1 MDYAHLVDLENVYL
15 EEQKALESKYAQI
28 DNQFV
33 LEQITEKQR
42 DDKYERVDL
51 EIENLDIEYNIRW
64 LEKAI
69 ERSDP
74 PTLNPDKVK
83 ALINKKTSLSHDTD
97 KIELELD
104 GLEEDEIEE
113 EGDGSLEP
121 VFGSNISVPL
131 SRYGRSNPNPFESK
145 SADPFISDFTP
156 RLKDLFPEA
165 RDPLADADFIK
176 ANKKKHDEIHM
187 IQERHIRACEGR
199 VCSLCF
205 YHSNYFSMKISTE
218 SPEEYDRRHPHRS
231 DATFKCSK
239 TRTCDRIW
247 HRECI
252 VDMAPYVPLSEIP
265 NGPPEE
271 NKEWK
276 CPKCV
281 YGLDMLK
288 YHLKNPGIE
297 REAEPEPALVP
308 ASDET
313 VSTVIS
319 DSKEK
324 KVEPI
329 DLSDSKEEKK
339 VRTQLSSKDEP
350 ILVQDSDSDHE
361 WEIEAFMDTYTGPN
375 PNPEPEPDSDSDSDP
390 DSMDRFI
397 AVADD
402 CVITGEDE
410 PVGGD

>member
-176 ANKKKHDEIHM
+176 ANKK
-187 IQERHIRACEGR
+187 
-199 VCSLCF
+199 
-205 YHSNYFSMKISTE
+205 NT
-218 SPEEYDRRHPHRS
+218 
-231 DATFKCSK
+231 T
-239 TRTCDRIW
+239 
-247 HRECI
+247 
-252 VDMAPYVPLSEIP
+252 
-265 NGPPEE
+265 
-271 NKEWK
+271 
-276 CPKCV
+276 
-281 YGLDMLK
+281 K
-288 YHLKNPGIE
+288 Y
-297 REAEPEPALVP
+297 
-308 ASDET
+308 T
-313 VSTVIS
+313 
-319 DSKEK
+319 
-324 KVEPI
+324 
-329 DLSDSKEEKK
+329 
-339 VRTQLSSKDEP
+339 
-350 ILVQDSDSDHE
+350 
-361 WEIEAFMDTYTGPN
+361 
-375 PNPEPEPDSDSDSDP
+375 
-390 DSMDRFI
+390 
-397 AVADD
+397 
-402 CVITGEDE
+402 
-410 PVGGD
+410 